1 MATLSGSMD
10 YQKIQV
16 SGNVLVL
23 NSDYNPINI
32 CEGRRA
38 IVLLLKRKAQFISD
52 KVIRLL
58 EYIRIPFAR
67 IMSHKPSRNL
77 IHKRD
82 NHTCQYCGAKENLTI
97 DHIIPQSRGGIDSWG
112 NLVSC
117 CTSCNAKK
125 GNRTPR
131 EAGMCL
137 LREPKPPF
145 NKVHLTIHSSN
156 VNDWKEYV
164 YFN

>member
-1 MATLSGSMD
+1 
-10 YQKIQV
+10 
-16 SGNVLVL
+16 
-23 NSDYNPINI
+23 
-32 CEGRRA
+32 
-38 IVLLLKRKAQFISD
+38 VLLIKRKAQLISN

-82 NHTCQYCGAKENLTI
+82 NYTCQYCKCKENLTV
-97 DHIIPQSRGGIDSWG
+97 DHVIPASRGGGNDWS

-117 CTSCNAKK
+117 CTLCNAKK

-145 NKVHLTIHSSN
+145 NKVHLTINVSN
-156 VNDWKEYV
+156 VSDWKEYV
-164 YFN
+164 YS

>member
-1 MATLSGSMD
+1 MD
-10 YQKIQV
+10 YQKIPINT
-16 SGNVLVL
+16 SVLVL
-23 NSDYNPINI
+23 NADYNPINI

-38 IVLLLKRKAQFISD
+38 IVLLIKRKAQFISD

-58 EYIRIPFAR
+58 EYIRIPFTK

-97 DHIIPQSRGGIDSWG
+97 DHVIPASRNGGDDWC

-117 CTSCNAKK
+117 CSSCNAKK
-125 GNRTPR
+125 GNKTPR
-131 EAGMCL
+131 EAGMQL
-137 LREPKPPF
+137 LKEPKAPF
-145 NKVHLTIHSSN
+145 NKVYLTINSSN
-156 VNDWKEYV
+156 NPNWNQYV
-164 YFN
+164 YT

>member
-1 MATLSGSMD
+1 MGTFSGSMD

-58 EYIRIPFAR
+58 EYIRIPFAK

-82 NHTCQYCGAKENLTI
+82 NHTCQYCGAKENLTV
-97 DHIIPQSRGGIDSWG
+97 DHILPSSRGGVDSWE
-112 NLVSC
+112 NLVCC

-125 GNRTPR
+125 GNKTPE
-131 EAGMCL
+131 EAKMKL
-137 LREPKPPF
+137 LKQPKAPF
-145 NKVHLTIHSSN
+145 NKVYLIINSSN
-156 VNDWKEYV
+156 NPNWNQYV
-164 YFN
+164 YA

>member
-1 MATLSGSMD
+1 MD

-38 IVLLLKRKAQFISD
+38 IVLLLKRKAQMISD

-82 NHTCQYCGAKENLTI
+82 NHTCQYCGAKEDLTI
-97 DHIIPQSRGGIDSWG
+97 DHIIPSSRKGPDSWE
-112 NLVSC
+112 NLVC
-117 CTSCNAKK
+117 CCISCNTKK
-125 GNRTPR
+125 RNRTPK
-131 EAGMCL
+131 EAGMQL
-137 LREPKPPF
+137 LREPKAPF

-156 VNDWKEYV
+156 NLDWKTYV
-164 YFN
+164 YT

>member
-1 MATLSGSMD
+1 VVNMEHL
-10 YQKIQV
+10 KIPINT
-16 SGNVLVL
+16 SVLVL
-23 NSDYNPINI
+23 NADYNPINI

-58 EYIRIPFAR
+58 EYIRIPFTK

-82 NHTCQYCGAKENLTI
+82 GYKCSYCNSTENLTV
-97 DHIIPQSRGGIDSWG
+97 DHVIPKSRNGGDDWY

-117 CTSCNAKK
+117 CSSCNAKK
-125 GNRTPR
+125 GNRTPE
-131 EAGMCL
+131 EANMPL
-137 LREPKPPF
+137 IRQPKPPF
-145 NKVHLTIHSSN
+145 SKVHLTINTSN
-156 VNDWKEYV
+156 VNEWKEFIYAT
-164 YFN
+164 

>member
-1 MATLSGSMD
+1 MD
-10 YQKIQV
+10 YQNIQV

-23 NSDYNPINI
+23 NADYNPINI
-32 CEGRRA
+32 CEGKRA
-38 IVLLLKRKAQFISD
+38 IVLLIKRKAQLISN

-82 NHTCQYCGAKENLTI
+82 NYTCQYCKCKENLTV
-97 DHIIPQSRGGIDSWG
+97 DHVIPASRGGGNDWS

-117 CTSCNAKK
+117 CTLCNAKK

-145 NKVHLTIHSSN
+145 NKVHLTINASN
-156 VNDWKEYV
+156 VSDWKEYV
-164 YFN
+164 YS

>member
-1 MATLSGSMD
+1 MD

>member
-1 MATLSGSMD
+1 MD
-10 YQKIQV
+10 YLKIQV

-38 IVLLLKRKAQFISD
+38 IVLLLKRKAQMISD

-58 EYIRIPFAR
+58 EYIHIPFAR

-82 NHTCQYCGAKENLTI
+82 NHTCQYCKCKENLTV
-97 DHIIPQSRGGIDSWG
+97 DHIIPASRGGGNDWS

-117 CTSCNAKK
+117 CTLCNAKK

-137 LREPKPPF
+137 LREPKAPF

-156 VNDWKEYV
+156 NLDWKTYV
-164 YFN
+164 YT

>member
-1 MATLSGSMD
+1 MVTLSGSMD
-10 YQKIQV
+10 YLKIQV

-38 IVLLLKRKAQFISD
+38 IVLLLKRKAQMISD

-82 NHTCQYCGAKENLTI
+82 NHTCQYCGAKEDLTI
-97 DHIIPQSRGGIDSWG
+97 DHIIPSSRKGPDSWE
-112 NLVSC
+112 NLVC
-117 CTSCNAKK
+117 CCISCNTKK
-125 GNRTPR
+125 RNRTPK
-131 EAGMCL
+131 EAGMQL
-137 LREPKPPF
+137 LREPKAPF

-156 VNDWKEYV
+156 NLDWKTYV
-164 YFN
+164 YT

>member
-1 MATLSGSMD
+1 MD
-10 YQKIQV
+10 YLKIQV

-38 IVLLLKRKAQFISD
+38 IVLLLKRKAQMISD
-52 KVIRLL
+52 RVIRLL

-82 NHTCQYCGAKENLTI
+82 NHTCQYCGAKEDLTI
-97 DHIIPQSRGGIDSWG
+97 DHIIPSSRKGPDSWE
-112 NLVSC
+112 NLVC
-117 CTSCNAKK
+117 CCISCNTKK
-125 GNRTPR
+125 RNRTPK
-131 EAGMCL
+131 EAGMQL
-137 LREPKPPF
+137 LREPKAPF

-156 VNDWKEYV
+156 NLDWKTYV
-164 YFN
+164 YT

>member
-1 MATLSGSMD
+1 MD
-10 YQKIQV
+10 YLKIQV

-38 IVLLLKRKAQFISD
+38 IVLLLKRKAQMISD

-82 NHTCQYCGAKENLTI
+82 NHTCQYCGAKEDLTI
-97 DHIIPQSRGGIDSWG
+97 DHIIPSSRKGPDSWE
-112 NLVSC
+112 NLVC
-117 CTSCNAKK
+117 CCISCNTKK
-125 GNRTPR
+125 RNRTPK
-131 EAGMCL
+131 EAGMQL
-137 LREPKPPF
+137 LREPKAPF

-156 VNDWKEYV
+156 NLDWKTYV
-164 YFN
+164 YT

>member
-1 MATLSGSMD
+1 MEHL
-10 YQKIQV
+10 KIQV

-23 NSDYNPINI
+23 NADYNPINI

-82 NHTCQYCGAKENLTI
+82 NHTCQYCCAKEDLTI
-97 DHIIPQSRGGIDSWG
+97 DHVIPSSRGGGNDWS

-131 EAGMCL
+131 EAEMCL

-145 NKVHLTIHSSN
+145 NKVHLTINSSN
-156 VNDWKEYV
+156 NPNWNQYV
-164 YFN
+164 YA

>member
-1 MATLSGSMD
+1 MD

-82 NHTCQYCGAKENLTI
+82 NHTCQYCGVKENLTI
-97 DHIIPQSRGGIDSWG
+97 DHILPSSRGGIDSWE
-112 NLVSC
+112 NLVCC

-125 GNRTPR
+125 GNKTPR
-131 EAGMCL
+131 EAGMQL
-137 LREPKPPF
+137 LKEPKAPF
-145 NKVHLTIHSSN
+145 NKVYLTINSSN
-156 VNDWKEYV
+156 NPNWNQYV
-164 YFN
+164 YA

>member
-1 MATLSGSMD
+1 MEHL
-10 YQKIQV
+10 KIQV

-82 NHTCQYCGAKENLTI
+82 SYKCSYCNSTENLTV
-97 DHIIPQSRGGIDSWG
+97 DHILPSSRGGKNTWE
-112 NLVSC
+112 NLCSC

-145 NKVHLTIHSSN
+145 NKVHLTINSSN
-156 VNDWKEYV
+156 NPNWNQYV
-164 YFN
+164 YA